1 MCGTARWEDTAQ
13 WIEIMAITTILLQ
26 EEKGSMN
33 QESKDRDKLYER
45 AEQLS
50 NSLVDMGE
58 QLNDAVNRVNL
69 AAANNDTDSNQPLS
83 KLVKILN
90 NQLQALTHLDAR
102 TDEIAAKVD
111 QKLSSGEQGLS
122 LKSYDGMTWLW

>member
-1 MCGTARWEDTAQ
+1 M
-13 WIEIMAITTILLQ
+13 LQ

-50 NSLVDMGE
+50 NSLVDMRE

-102 TDEIAAKVD
+102 TGEIAAKVD

-122 LKSYDGMTWLW
+122 LQS